1 MAITRSRLLLLR
13 SFVAVF
19 CAACGF
25 GFYEIWK
32 VKQDVD
38 RVSHQ
43 LMLDPGPRTTLVF
56 DTNDRPISALYR
68 EHRMPVLLEEM
79 SENMVNAVLVTED
92 RRFYQHDGVDVRR
105 MAASWFA
112 NLRAGHIVQGGST
125 ITQQFVRGAFL
136 DRSRTYGRKIREA
149 WLANRLESQFS
160 KNDILQAYLNHIYF
174 GDGYYGVEAAARGY
188 FGKPARDLNPAEAAT
203 LAAMINRPS
212 GYGLRKAGQRIR
224 ERRDWV
230 LAQMHEAGKL
240 DDHWFKWA
248 VGVPMEQML
257 ATDAARKKN
266 DPASNTVGPYFV
278 STISEWLY
286 KAYGV
291 ERVLTGGLR
300 VYTTLD
306 SDVQRY
312 AEEAVL
318 ARAKALDKYHQSNAP
333 LQAALVAIEPST
345 GYVRAMVGGRDF
357 SESPFNRATDARRQP
372 GSAFKPF
379 VFAAAIEA
387 GMSPGSTI
395 DGLTTAVPSASGA
408 YLPADHDRD
417 ADSTTLRSALVHS
430 SNRAA
435 VHLLELV
442 GIRNAIDVANRFGL
456 DRLPEVPSLALGT
469 GEVSLL
475 QLTSAYTAF
484 ANRGILQT
492 PVMIR
497 RIEDANGHVLYR
509 SGTEG
514 RRVMSEVT
522 AFLMASMLAD
532 VVDHG
537 TGYNAR
543 IQGFK
548 LRAGGKTGTTDDHS
562 DAWFVGFTP
571 NLAAGIWMGFDRPR
585 PIMKDGFAAVVAVP
599 AWGRF
604 MKDATNGAKSD
615 WIPSPSGVRAVRLCT
630 ESGGLA
636 TEYCELAGTARN
648 ELMAYGR
655 DPEPCPIHT
664 GLPAASRPA
673 DYAVQQLTQ
682 PQAAPAVSQ
691 PVVTQ
696 PGPLPAP
703 APPAPPPQV
712 RIVDPQSAPAS
723 LPESMRNNGEP
734 KSRSFRCRV
743 FGIGCQ

>member
-1 MAITRSRLLLLR
+1 MLSLRTKRALLTSLVAIY
-13 SFVAVF
+13 
-19 CAACGF
+19 CAACGV
-25 GFYEIWK
+25 GFYLVWT

-38 RVSHQ
+38 RVSRQ

-56 DTNDRPISALYR
+56 DANDHPISALYR

-79 SENMVNAVLVTED
+79 SANLVNAVLVTED

-112 NLRAGHIVQGGST
+112 NLRAGHIVQGAST

-136 DRSRTYGRKIREA
+136 DRSRTYSRKIREA

-160 KNDILQAYLNHIYF
+160 KNEILQAYLNHVYL
-174 GDGYYGVEAAARGY
+174 GEGYYGVEAASRGY
-188 FGKPARDLNPAEAAT
+188 FGKPAAELNPSEAAT

-212 GYGLRKAGQRIR
+212 GYGLRKAGLRIR

-230 LAQMHEAGKL
+230 LAQMHDARHL
-240 DDHWFKWA
+240 DDQAYHAA
-248 VGVPMEQML
+248 VALPVDTML
-257 ATDAARKKN
+257 ATADARRKN
-266 DPASNTVGPYFV
+266 DPTFTTVGPYFV

-286 KAYGV
+286 QTYGV
-291 ERVLTGGLR
+291 DRVLTGGLR

-312 AEEAVL
+312 AEDAVL
-318 ARAKALDKYHQSNAP
+318 TRLKALDKRHESAAP
-333 LQAALVAIEPST
+333 LQGALVAIEPAT
-345 GYVRAMVGGRDF
+345 GNVRAMVGARDF
-357 SESPFNRATDARRQP
+357 TESPFNRATDARRQP

-395 DGLTTAVPSASGA
+395 DGLTDAVPSSSGA

-417 ADSTTLRSALVHS
+417 ADSMTLRSALVHS

-435 VHLLELV
+435 VHLLALV

-475 QLTSAYTAF
+475 HLTSAYTAF

-509 SGTEG
+509 GSTEG

-571 NLAAGIWMGFDRPR
+571 NLAAGIWMGFDRPH
-585 PIMKDGFAAVVAVP
+585 PIMRDGFAAVVAVP

-604 MKDATNGAKSD
+604 MKDATTGAKSD
-615 WIPSPSGVRAVRLCT
+615 WISSPSGVQAVRLCA
-630 ESGGLA
+630 ESGLLA
-636 TEYCELAGTARN
+636 TEYCELAGTARS
-648 ELMAYGR
+648 ELMAYGKHV
-655 DPEPCPIHT
+655 EPCPIHT
-664 GLPAASRPA
+664 GAPTASRPA
-673 DYAVQQLTQ
+673 DYVVQQQL
-682 PQAAPAVSQ
+682 PASSTASQ

-696 PGPLPAP
+696 PGPMPAP
-703 APPAPPPQV
+703 LPPQIHLSESQSPPATPPP
-712 RIVDPQSAPAS
+712 
-723 LPESMRNNGEP
+723 SMLQQAGEA
-734 KSRSFRCRV
+734 KKRSFRCRV
-743 FGIGCQ
+743 FGVGCQ

>member
-1 MAITRSRLLLLR
+1 MHDA
-13 SFVAVF
+13 
-19 CAACGF
+19 
-25 GFYEIWK
+25 
-32 VKQDVD
+32 
-38 RVSHQ
+38 
-43 LMLDPGPRTTLVF
+43 
-56 DTNDRPISALYR
+56 
-68 EHRMPVLLEEM
+68 
-79 SENMVNAVLVTED
+79 
-92 RRFYQHDGVDVRR
+92 RR
-105 MAASWFA
+105 
-112 NLRAGHIVQGGST
+112 
-125 ITQQFVRGAFL
+125 
-136 DRSRTYGRKIREA
+136 
-149 WLANRLESQFS
+149 
-160 KNDILQAYLNHIYF
+160 
-174 GDGYYGVEAAARGY
+174 
-188 FGKPARDLNPAEAAT
+188 
-203 LAAMINRPS
+203 
-212 GYGLRKAGQRIR
+212 
-224 ERRDWV
+224 
-230 LAQMHEAGKL
+230 L
-240 DDHWFKWA
+240 DDAAYKWA
-248 VGVPMEQML
+248 VALPIDKML
-257 ATDAARKKN
+257 ATSEARKKN

-278 STISEWLY
+278 STVSEWLY
-286 KAYGV
+286 RTYGV
-291 ERVLTGGLR
+291 DRVLTGGLR

-318 ARAKALDKYHQSNAP
+318 ARVKALDKYHESNAP
-333 LQAALVAIEPST
+333 LQAALVAIEPAT
-345 GYVRAMVGGRDF
+345 GEVRAMVGGRDF
-357 SESPFNRATDARRQP
+357 TESPFNRAIDARRQP

-395 DGLTTAVPSASGA
+395 DGLTVAVQSSSGA

-417 ADSTTLRSALVHS
+417 ADTTTLRSALVHS

-435 VHLLELV
+435 VHLLEMV

-497 RIEDANGHVLYR
+497 RIEDAKGHVLYR
-509 SGTEG
+509 NATEG

-543 IQGFK
+543 VQGFK
-548 LRAGGKTGTTDDHS
+548 LRAGGKTGTTDDHA

-585 PIMKDGFAAVVAVP
+585 PIMRDGFAAVVAVP

-615 WIPSPSGVRAVRLCT
+615 WIPSPSGIRAVRLCS

-648 ELMAYGR
+648 DLIAYGH
-655 DPEPCPIHT
+655 EPDACPIHT
-664 GLPAASRPA
+664 GVPTASRPA
-673 DYAVQQLTQ
+673 DYVVQQSL
-682 PQAAPAVSQ
+682 PAPSPVSQ

-696 PGPLPAP
+696 AGPI
-703 APPAPPPQV
+703 PAPPPPPPPQV
-712 RIVDPQSAPAS
+712 HVAESQAP
-723 LPESMRNNGEP
+723 PTMPPPSMQQQEGQP
-734 KSRSFRCRV
+734 KGRSFRCRV